1 MSRPVEHQFDN
12 AYQQHEAAYQGM
24 WIFLAT
30 EVLFFGAVIFAY
42 TLYRGLYYRP
52 FLEGSHHLSV
62 LLGGI
67 NTALL
72 LCSSLCMALAVHA
85 AQRGNSRHLIIYLV
99 VTAVIGSVFLGI
111 KALEYYDHYKEHL
124 FPGLN
129 FSYPGADA
137 NHVELFMIF
146 YFVLTGMHAVHML
159 IGLGMLL
166 TLALLAMRGK
176 FSAGYYGPV
185 DIGGLYWHFVDIV
198 WVFLFPLLYLVDKAA
213 K

>member
-1 MSRPVEHQFDN
+1 MSRRVEHQFDD
-12 AYQQHEAAYQGM
+12 AEQQREAAYQGM

-42 TLYRGLYYRP
+42 TVYRGLYYRP
-52 FLEGSHHLSV
+52 FVEGSHHLSV

-67 NTALL
+67 NTAVL
-72 LCSSLCMALAVHA
+72 LCSSLCMAMGVHA
-85 AQRGNSRHLIIYLV
+85 AQRGDSKRLIMYLV
-99 VTAVIGSVFLGI
+99 VTVLIGAVFLGI
-111 KALEYYDHYKEHL
+111 KGLEYYDHYTEHL
-124 FPGLN
+124 FPGLDFN
-129 FSYPGADA
+129 YPGSDP
-137 NHVELFMIF
+137 NYVELFMIF

-159 IGLGMLL
+159 IGLGVLV
-166 TLALLAMRGK
+166 TLVILAKRGK
-176 FSAGYYGPV
+176 FSEAYYGPV

>member
-1 MSRPVEHQFDN
+1 MSRPVEHQFDD
-12 AYQQHEAAYQGM
+12 ADQQHEAAYQGM

-30 EVLFFGAVIFAY
+30 EVLFFGAAIFAY
-42 TLYRGLYYRP
+42 TVYRGLYYRP

-62 LLGGI
+62 LWGGI
-67 NTALL
+67 NTAVL
-72 LCSSLCMALAVHA
+72 LCSSLCMALGVHA
-85 AQRGNSRHLIIYLV
+85 AQSGNSKRLIVFLIL
-99 VTAVIGSVFLGI
+99 TAIIGAAFLGI
-111 KALEYYDHYKEHL
+111 KGIEYYDHYKEHL
-124 FPGLN
+124 FPGLD
-129 FSYPGADA
+129 FRYSGDQA

-166 TLALLAMRGK
+166 VLVFLATRGK
-176 FSAGYYGPV
+176 FSAEYYGPV

>member
-1 MSRPVEHQFDN
+1 MTKPVEHQFDD
-12 AYQQHEAAYQGM
+12 ALQQREAAYQGM
-24 WIFLAT
+24 WIFLST
-30 EVLFFGAVIFAY
+30 EVLFFGAVIFGY
-42 TLYRGLYYRP
+42 TVYRGMFYRE

-67 NTALL
+67 NTAVL

-85 AQRGNSRHLIIYLV
+85 AQRGRNKQLINYLLL
-99 VTAVIGSVFLGI
+99 TALIGAGFLGI
-111 KALEYYDHYKEHL
+111 KALEYYQHYKEHL
-124 FPGLN
+124 FPGLS
-129 FSYPGADA
+129 FTYPGEGA

-159 IGLGMLL
+159 IGLGVLL
-166 TLALLAMRGK
+166 VIAALASREK
-176 FSAGYYGPV
+176 FSPEYYGPV

>member
-1 MSRPVEHQFDN
+1 MSRRVEHQFDD
-12 AYQQHEAAYQGM
+12 AEQQGEAAYQGM

-42 TLYRGLYYRP
+42 TVYRGLYYRA

-67 NTALL
+67 NTAVL
-72 LCSSLCMALAVHA
+72 LCSSLCMALGVHA
-85 AQRGNSRHLIIYLV
+85 AQRGDSKQLIRYLLI
-99 VTAVIGSVFLGI
+99 TAVIGAAFLGI
-111 KALEYYDHYKEHL
+111 KGLEYYDHYKEHL
-124 FPGLN
+124 FPGLSFN
-129 FSYPGADA
+129 YPGADP
-137 NHVELFMIF
+137 NYVELFMIF

-159 IGLGMLL
+159 IGLGMLV
-166 TLALLAMRGK
+166 TLVILARRGK
-176 FSAGYYGPV
+176 FSEAYYGPV

>member
-1 MSRPVEHQFDN
+1 MSRPVEHQFDDHD
-12 AYQQHEAAYQGM
+12 QQREAAYQGM

-30 EVLFFGAVIFAY
+30 EILFFGAVIFAY
-42 TLYRGLYYRP
+42 TVYRGLYYRP

-62 LLGGI
+62 MLGSI
-67 NTALL
+67 NTAVL
-72 LCSSLCMALAVHA
+72 LCSSLCMALGVHA
-85 AQRGNSRHLIIYLV
+85 AQRGNSKHLIVYLLL
-99 VTAVIGSVFLGI
+99 TALVGTVFLGI
-111 KALEYYDHYKEHL
+111 KSLEYYDHYKEHL
-124 FPGLN
+124 FPGLS
-129 FSYPGADA
+129 FSYSGEEA

-166 TLALLAMRGK
+166 ALTFLAVRGK
-176 FSAGYYGPV
+176 FSAQYYGPV

>member
-1 MSRPVEHQFDN
+1 MSRPVEHQFDD
-12 AYQQHEAAYQGM
+12 AYQQREAAYQGM

-42 TLYRGLYYRP
+42 TLYRGLYYRA
-52 FLEGSHHLSV
+52 FLVGSHHLSV
-62 LLGGI
+62 LLGWI
-67 NTALL
+67 NTAVL
-72 LCSSLCMALAVHA
+72 LCSSLCMALGVHA
-85 AQRGNSRHLIIYLV
+85 AQRGNSKRLIVFLV
-99 VTAVIGSVFLGI
+99 LTVIIGAVFLGI
-111 KALEYYDHYKEHL
+111 KGIEYYDHYQEHL

-129 FSYPGADA
+129 FQYSGDQA

-166 TLALLAMRGK
+166 VLIFLTTRGK
-176 FSAGYYGPV
+176 FSAEYYGPI